1 MSKTIDIKDI
11 EFYPVSEEDTKVIKK
26 STTKDFL
33 AGFLKKAV
41 ILIIIYAVI
50 LVAEIIGRNNRN
62 IPYTIPYMIAFCTT
76 ALVFILVA
84 MAVSG
89 IFKIKFTQYTDRVF
103 YVDATV
109 TKLLGKKQILM
120 ESKETYNEH
129 LKIYKETKEKVKN
142 EYLQAV
148 EEYKAGGKNAKKPVL
163 EKNKIPPRPKYHF
176 FGSYRT
182 NANHPNYVF
191 FKTDQGECSTA
202 VVCKNIF
209 LFNRLSVDKKI
220 KLLKHKEINGDTL
233 EIAVVE

>member
-1 MSKTIDIKDI
+1 MKIMSYICCHKQKHIVQYKTFNIM
-11 EFYPVSEEDTKVIKK
+11 KVN
-26 STTKDFL
+26 
-33 AGFLKKAV
+33 
-41 ILIIIYAVI
+41 
-50 LVAEIIGRNNRN
+50 EI
-62 IPYTIPYMIAFCTT
+62 
-76 ALVFILVA
+76 
-84 MAVSG
+84 MANLEAKHPG
-89 IFKIKFTQYTDRVF
+89 
-103 YVDATV
+103 
-109 TKLLGKKQILM
+109 
-120 ESKETYNEH
+120 E
-129 LKIYKETKEKVKN
+129 N

-209 LFNRLSVDKKI
+209 LFNRLNVDKKI